1 MADILATPETLE
13 AILLDDFEDHVREQ
27 GRMLTRGLTHIQ
39 TRMVAEAPR
48 DKGDFAASIRPYEG
62 EPGQT
67 WERGGGG
74 ATAGAGEVNA
84 VMAGWT
90 PGREVGIATDAPQSR
105 KLVFHAGE
113 DKGRV
118 SKRNRGRNRP
128 TGARRTYT
136 RKVKGGWVERIVD
149 DANREM
155 ERVEE

>member
-1 MADILATPETLE
+1 LADVLATPETLG
-13 AILLDDFEDHVREQ
+13 AILQEDLEEHVREQ
-27 GRMLTRGLTHIQ
+27 GRMLTRGLSHIQ
-39 TRMVAEAPR
+39 TRMVAGAPR
-48 DKGDFAASIRPYEG
+48 GAGDFAASIRPYEG

-74 ATAGAGEVNA
+74 GTAGASEVKA

-90 PGREVGIATDAPQSR
+90 PGREVGIATDAPYSR
-105 KLVFHAGE
+105 KLIFHAGE

-136 RKVKGGWVERIVD
+136 RKVKHGWVERIVD
-149 DANREM
+149 EANRDM
-155 ERVEE
+155 EKVEP